1 MSDIETET
9 PSNSSYECLFCQGF
23 FLYYNLNI
31 YIYIYRIKGCRND
44 TNLLTIDLIVK
55 ENIHNCRVFGL
66 KSDAIQNVA
75 KKSSKQV
82 QVWKIE

>member
-1 MSDIETET
+1 MFFL
-9 PSNSSYECLFCQGF
+9 PGL
-23 FLYYNLNI
+23 FLYYNLN
-31 YIYIYRIKGCRND
+31 IYIYRIKGCRND
-44 TNLLTIDLIVK
+44 TNLLNIDLIVK